1 MSARLVGAVI
11 AALLGGLLLG
21 RLGPQSDLRRL
32 RERVD
37 ALQQELAGRDKP
49 RAGRSLAGV
58 QALFNATPQDLEA
71 GAKARRARAEAAA
84 PATNRVAAPPAAVA
98 TQEPAPP
105 AATQRWDRA
114 SLSNQVERAKEAW
127 SMRAAIAR
135 RNFIA
140 ENKLDDRQTL
150 EFDALVESMNLRL
163 GASIDKWTATIAD
176 EKTLRPETGLR
187 MMTELGTA
195 LVLTYDE
202 LDRRLPPE
210 WRQNTG
216 PNFELVNFVDPEV
229 LTPLQDLENVVTP
242 PDSAAGPHRHSHR
255 EPGPP

>member
-1 MSARLVGAVI
+1 MSARIVGMII

-21 RLGPQSDLRRL
+21 RLGPQADLRRL

-37 ALQQELAGRDKP
+37 TLQQDLASRDKP

-58 QALFNATPQDLEA
+58 QSLFNVSAQDMEA
-71 GAKARRARAEAAA
+71 GAKARRARAEATL
-84 PATNRVAAPPAAVA
+84 PATNAVTATNAVAAAV
-98 TQEPAPP
+98 EPAPP

-114 SLSNQVERAKEAW
+114 SISNQVERAKEAW
-127 SMRAAIAR
+127 TMRAAIAR

-140 ENKLDDRQTL
+140 ENKLDDQKTL
-150 EFDALVESMNLRL
+150 EFDAMMEAMNLRL

-176 EKTLRPETGLR
+176 EQTLRPETGLR

-242 PDSAAGPHRHSHR
+242 ADANAGGRRHHRHPLDS
-255 EPGPP
+255 P